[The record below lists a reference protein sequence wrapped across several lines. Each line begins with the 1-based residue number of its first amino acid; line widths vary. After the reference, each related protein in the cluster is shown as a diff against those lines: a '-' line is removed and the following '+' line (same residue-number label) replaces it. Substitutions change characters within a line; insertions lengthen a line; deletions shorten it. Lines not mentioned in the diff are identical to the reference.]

1 MTGKTIMRKQIDSF
15 NQPAITDIIEGVPTS
30 VINSMGAVVSSAT
43 DAYSFLLAYVGSL
56 FSQTDLDINFF
67 YY

>member
-30 VINSMGAVVSSAT
+30 VINKYG
-43 DAYSFLLAYVGSL
+43 GRC
-56 FSQTDLDINFF
+56 
-67 YY
+67 